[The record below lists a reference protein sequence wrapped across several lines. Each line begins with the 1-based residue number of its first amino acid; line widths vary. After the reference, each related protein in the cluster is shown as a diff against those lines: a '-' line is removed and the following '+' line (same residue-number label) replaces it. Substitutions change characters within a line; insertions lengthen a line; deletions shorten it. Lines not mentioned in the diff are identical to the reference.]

1 MGTFDMVFGSRSIS
15 QVPSRDLAQGP
26 GGAPGGAPGTPN
38 FHKTRIFTKLLKYEP
53 VGGKPTP
60 GNKNFKVSCSKTRF
74 FKSES
79 LGTGGSS
86 RNTPW

>member
-1 MGTFDMVFGSRSIS
+1 MGTFDMFFGSRSIS

-26 GGAPGGAPGTPN
+26 GGAPGAPGVPREPGGAPGAAN

-60 GNKNFKVSCSKTRF
+60 GNKNFKVSCSKT
-74 FKSES
+74 
-79 LGTGGSS
+79 
-86 RNTPW
+86 